1 MTQVHVIIKIVLSR
15 DSYYSEENEC
25 LKWSQTLNCALA
37 AGSSVHYMYTIQGG
51 PKNGYPV
58 LFLG

>member
-25 LKWSQTLNCALA
+25 LK
-37 AGSSVHYMYTIQGG
+37 
-51 PKNGYPV
+51 
-58 LFLG
+58 